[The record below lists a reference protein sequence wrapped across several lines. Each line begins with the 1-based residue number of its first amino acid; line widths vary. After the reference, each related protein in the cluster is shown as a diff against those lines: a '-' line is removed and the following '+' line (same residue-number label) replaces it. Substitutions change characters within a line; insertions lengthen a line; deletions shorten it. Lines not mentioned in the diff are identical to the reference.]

1 MPALVILN
9 AFDFLSFLLSVFDTV
24 ELEDCLERMYKYNY
38 FPKLCAGGG
47 ETFTVDDDASH
58 SQVLGNVL
66 DVYR

>member
-1 MPALVILN
+1 MYN
-9 AFDFLSFLLSVFDTV
+9 
-24 ELEDCLERMYKYNY
+24 YKYNY

-66 DVYR
+66 VVLYINHVIVN